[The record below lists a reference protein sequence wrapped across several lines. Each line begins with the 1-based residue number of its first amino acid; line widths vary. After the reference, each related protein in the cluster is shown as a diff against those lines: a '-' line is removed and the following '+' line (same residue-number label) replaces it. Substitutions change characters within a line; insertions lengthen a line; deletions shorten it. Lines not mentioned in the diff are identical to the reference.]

1 MTSREEL
8 RQPGALL
15 GDKLARSPR
24 AVLLVGF
31 MGSGK
36 SSVGLALSQRLG
48 WRFEDLDARIE
59 ARERRTIAEI
69 FGDSGEAAFR
79 QAEREELKALL
90 EEIPHSPMVAALG
103 GGAFAQAENAA
114 LLERSGVPVVFL
126 DAPVEELWQRCHR
139 SQQERPLRQ
148 NENQFRQLY
157 EARRRFYMKAG
168 TRVDTSGRDVD
179 SIAAEL
185 ASQLGF
191 DHESKEK

>member
-1 MTSREEL
+1 
-8 RQPGALL
+8 
-15 GDKLARSPR
+15 
-24 AVLLVGF
+24 

-59 ARERRTIAEI
+59 AREGRTIAEI

-79 QAEREELKALL
+79 QAEREELKTLL
-90 EEIPHSPMVAALG
+90 HEIPHSPMVAALG
-103 GGAFAQAENAA
+103 GGAFAQVENAA

-126 DAPVEELWQRCHR
+126 DAPVEELWQRCHA

-148 NENQFRQLY
+148 SENQFRQLY

-185 ASQLGF
+185 ALQLGF
-191 DHESKEK
+191 DHEGKEK